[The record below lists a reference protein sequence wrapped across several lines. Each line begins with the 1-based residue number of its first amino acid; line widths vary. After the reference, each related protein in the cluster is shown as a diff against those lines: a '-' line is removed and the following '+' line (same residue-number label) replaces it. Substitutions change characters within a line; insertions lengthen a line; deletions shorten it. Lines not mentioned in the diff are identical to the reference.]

1 MLWETGASLAGDSCR
16 QGFALFLLAEASEQ
30 PPAQIAHGVPHGQAA
45 HAQDGEEH
53 RDHVARLHADG
64 EGVGDELPRLSQGD
78 EAVRLLEAAQQY
90 SQGHARQSAEAHDQ
104 PPFAQEDAPHQ
115 PRVRPEVAERLHVVA
130 LLDHEHGQ
138 RADQVEAGQDEDER
152 QQLDGRYV
160 ARLAEQ
166 ASGEAYRGEQVV

>member
-78 EAVRLLEAAQQY
+78 EAVRLLEVAQQ
-90 SQGHARQSAEAHDQ
+90 QPEAHAGHRATQ
-104 PPFAQEDAPHQ
+104 HNQSPLAQEDVPYQPHVGAQ
-115 PRVRPEVAERLHVVA
+115 VAQRLHV
-130 LLDHEHGQ
+130 GQ
-138 RADQVEAGQDEDER
+138 
-152 QQLDGRYV
+152 
-160 ARLAEQ
+160 
-166 ASGEAYRGEQVV
+166 